1 MTEQLQDNML
11 PINTVSTPTSDVEAK
26 LRLEGQLKSGASWFY
41 WIAGLSL
48 INSILF
54 ISGSEWNFIFG
65 LGVTQLFDYFG
76 NQLAEELGAGAKIG
90 AFALNCVI
98 AAVYFVFGIFSNKRI
113 TPVFIVGLVLYALD
127 AGLCLLAQVWL
138 NLAFHAFAAFCIFKG
153 MQAGMQLNKLSA
165 ASQQPMT
172 SGH

>member
-11 PINTVSTPTSDVEAK
+11 PIDAVSVPVTPK

-41 WIAGLSL
+41 AIAALSL

-54 ISGSEWNFIFG
+54 ISSTDWRFFFG
-65 LGVTQLFDYFG
+65 LEITQVFDGFG
-76 NQLAEELGAGAKIG
+76 SGLAERIGPAAKFV

-98 AAVYFVFGIFSNKRI
+98 AGVYVVFGIFGNKRI
-113 TPVFIVGLVLYALD
+113 TPVFIVGLVFLALD
-127 AGLCLLAQVWL
+127 GVLCLLFQDWWS
-138 NLAFHAFAAFCIFKG
+138 LAFHAFAAFCIFKG

-172 SGH
+172 SGQ